1 MKSIFGDV
9 PSRMLD
15 AHAREETPQIFTKGE
30 DSTEGDD
37 DDDDDEDE
45 DEDEEDT
52 TDTTLLND
60 V

>member
-1 MKSIFGDV
+1 MKSMFGDFG

-37 DDDDDEDE
+37 DDE
-45 DEDEEDT
+45 DEDEEDEDDT
-52 TDTTLLND
+52 TTLLND

>member
-1 MKSIFGDV
+1 MKSMFGDFG

-30 DSTEGDD
+30 DCTEGDD
-37 DDDDDEDE
+37 DDEEDE
-45 DEDEEDT
+45 DDT
-52 TDTTLLND
+52 TTLLND

>member
-1 MKSIFGDV
+1 
-9 PSRMLD
+9 MLD

-30 DSTEGDD
+30 DSTEDD

-45 DEDEEDT
+45 DDT
-52 TDTTLLND
+52 TTLLND

>member
-1 MKSIFGDV
+1 
-9 PSRMLD
+9 MLD

-37 DDDDDEDE
+37 
-45 DEDEEDT
+45 EDEEDDT
-52 TDTTLLND
+52 TTLLND

>member
-1 MKSIFGDV
+1 
-9 PSRMLD
+9 MLD

-30 DSTEGDD
+30 DCTEDD

-45 DEDEEDT
+45 DEDDT
-52 TDTTLLND
+52 TTLLND

>member
-1 MKSIFGDV
+1 MFGDFG

-37 DDDDDEDE
+37 DDE
-45 DEDEEDT
+45 DEDEEDEDDT
-52 TDTTLLND
+52 TTLLND

>member
-1 MKSIFGDV
+1 
-9 PSRMLD
+9 MLD

-37 DDDDDEDE
+37 DEDE
-45 DEDEEDT
+45 DDT
-52 TDTTLLND
+52 TTLLND

>member
-1 MKSIFGDV
+1 
-9 PSRMLD
+9 MLD

-37 DDDDDEDE
+37 DDE
-45 DEDEEDT
+45 DEDEEDEDDT
-52 TDTTLLND
+52 TTLLND

>member
-1 MKSIFGDV
+1 
-9 PSRMLD
+9 MLD

-45 DEDEEDT
+45 DEEEEDT